1 MDSFLLFHVVN
12 GHEFLVCKSNSYS
25 VHQNWILKSVF
36 KTKTIPFKE
45 NYKITYYC
53 LLALQISGK
62 SVKMCCKYR
71 GGDFKWIFLIVV
83 YGVLSRNTWPIYLW
97 TYKSRGRKV
106 ITPVIKSMKSN
117 IFHSRLDRKTPLL
130 WLSRLK
136 ESQFSAWHDCLRK
149 DAKKSEKKANYILW
163 YGNVLRLDFDFSADE
178 KINDIGRW
186 FLLHDVWFVHQFQI
200 PAFFFDQ
207 SHKALPLCDIATL
220 DSIQIYRR
228 VRIITYVCKKRIID
242 RRPLM
247 YNKIFLEIIW

>member
-45 NYKITYYC
+45 DYKITYYC

-106 ITPVIKSMKSN
+106 IAPVIKSMKSN

-149 DAKKSEKKANYILW
+149 DAKKSEKKPTIFCGMEMFYDLTLILVPMKRSMTLADGFYYMM
-163 YGNVLRLDFDFSADE
+163 YGLYTSFRYLHFSLTNL
-178 KINDIGRW
+178 IR
-186 FLLHDVWFVHQFQI
+186 
-200 PAFFFDQ
+200 
-207 SHKALPLCDIATL
+207 LCDIATL

-247 YNKIFLEIIW
+247 YNKIFLERIW